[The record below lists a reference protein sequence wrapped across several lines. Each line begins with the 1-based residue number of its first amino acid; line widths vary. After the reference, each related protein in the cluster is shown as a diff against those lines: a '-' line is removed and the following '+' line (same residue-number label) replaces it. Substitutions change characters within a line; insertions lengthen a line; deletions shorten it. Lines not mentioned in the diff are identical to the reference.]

1 MFEQDYMMRQ
11 IREMVRAVLK
21 ILFNIDTSSPYIELL
36 ENEEEK
42 EMLKYLMEMV
52 DTGKINDAE
61 NKLEYFLDKNKDCD
75 IKMGLVFYS
84 YLNEKNDEFLAGY
97 QFSREEISMGMKRL
111 LDRYGMK
118 EMGEM
123 FE

>member
-1 MFEQDYMMRQ
+1 MLEQDCMMRQ
-11 IREMVRAVLK
+11 IKERVRAIFK
-21 ILFNIDTSSPYIELL
+21 IIFNIDTSSPYIELL
-36 ENEEEK
+36 GNEEEK

-75 IKMGLVFYS
+75 IKMALVFYS
-84 YLNEKNDEFLAGY
+84 YLNEKDDEFLERY

-111 LDRYGMK
+111 LEMYGME
-118 EMGEM
+118 EMGLLD
-123 FE
+123 